1 MTPAQVRAQIASGT
15 THPIYLLE
23 SDDAPSRYDLA
34 QAFLAVVDEGL
45 HAFNTAAF
53 HAREAGNAGDRDQML
68 SAILGAALMVF
79 ADTLAR
85 TLAAPA
91 EVPIGILTAVIGAP
105 FFLAI
110 VLRQRSAVGL

>member
-34 QAFLAVVDEGL
+34 QAFLALVDEGL

-53 HAREAGNAGDRDQML
+53 PATRCSRPSSAPRARCR
-68 SAILGAALMVF
+68 
-79 ADTLAR
+79 
-85 TLAAPA
+85 
-91 EVPIGILTAVIGAP
+91 
-105 FFLAI
+105 
-110 VLRQRSAVGL
+110 

>member
-1 MTPAQVRAQIASGT
+1 MTPAQVRAQVASGT

-34 QAFLAVVDEGL
+34 QAFLALVDEGL

-68 SAILGAALMVF
+68 SAILGAAEH
-79 ADTLAR
+79 ADVAGI
-85 TLAAPA
+85 
-91 EVPIGILTAVIGAP
+91 VMDFIGPLTAAERQ
-105 FFLAI
+105 AI
-110 VLRQRSAVGL
+110 LGDTATRFYGLQE